1 MMQLIHGMPRPSAIE
16 TARDGGSYQS
26 IEIDAHGQALIHLH
40 RVDVVGHRPCGW
52 EHPTWPDEAAG
63 RLQAHLMTCEYRD
76 GDEVQR

>member
-16 TARDGGSYQS
+16 TARDGGAYQS
-26 IEIDAHGQALIHLH
+26 IEIDAHGQAIVHMH
-40 RVDVVGHRPCGW
+40 HVESVGHEPCGW

-76 GDEVQR
+76 TDRPRR